1 MLAMPRV
8 TPCTVWRVPAL
19 KFDLKFIP
27 AFIASAFYASAF
39 VASNNGRQQRLRLSA
54 CCSLAAY
61 FFSD

>member
-8 TPCTVWRVPAL
+8 TPCTVWRIPAL

-27 AFIASAFYASAF
+27 AFIASAFY
-39 VASNNGRQQRLRLSA
+39 ASNNGRQQRLRLSA